1 MQKPE
6 INIARNL
13 RSIEVLK
20 AELLSG
26 VAALFRGMVKSNEDV
41 ISDSLSRLI
50 ICAYTLGRRLGIGF
64 SRLDARVDSKLK
76 AYLDNQERTE
86 DLYHDFSELQN
97 YRLSNKR

>member
-20 AELLSG
+20 SELLSG
-26 VAALFRGMVKSNEDV
+26 VAALFRGMVQSNEDV
-41 ISDSLSRLI
+41 ISDSLSRLV
-50 ICAYTLGRRLGIGF
+50 ICIYGLGRRLGISF

-76 AYLDNQERTE
+76 SYAESQHEIE
-86 DLYHDFSELQN
+86 DWYGDFSELQQ
-97 YRLSNKR
+97 YRLNNKR